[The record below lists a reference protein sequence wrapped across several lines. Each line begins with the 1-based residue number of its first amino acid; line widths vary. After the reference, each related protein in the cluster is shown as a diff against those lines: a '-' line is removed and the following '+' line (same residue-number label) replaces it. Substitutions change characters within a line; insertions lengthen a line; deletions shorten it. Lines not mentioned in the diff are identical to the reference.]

1 MKRKLTIIACVAAAA
16 VIAPAVPSWAR
27 EEAQDRDVLADGL
40 VSPLHLAIGTS
51 KSVYV
56 TQDFAGT
63 LSRVDRDKSV
73 DTVHQAPEGWGV
85 AGVETRGATAFFLE
99 AKGAGQ
105 GDPAALGGYLKSIR
119 PRGEAKT
126 IADLAEFERTTNP
139 DADQQY
145 GFAPGTSGQCLKEA
159 AGIPDAPPPQYT
171 GTLDSNPY
179 ATHVQANTA
188 YVADAGANAIL
199 KVNIS
204 SGDITTLAVLPPRPA
219 VLTAEAAATL
229 GAPGCAGFE
238 YAFEPVPTDVEM
250 GPDGWLYV
258 SSLPGGPEV
267 PSLGDRGAIFKVN
280 PWTGQA
286 KLWVDYILS
295 PTGLAVA
302 NNGDVYV
309 ASLFGN
315 QILRFIASKA
325 HRSEF
330 LAVESPADVE
340 IRGGTLYATVNV
352 LGGPPPGPGGAP
364 AGPPAGKVIESD
376 LH

>member
-1 MKRKLTIIACVAAAA
+1 MKRKLAIIACVAAAA
-16 VIAPAVPSWAR
+16 VTAPAAPSWAG
-27 EEAQDRDVLADGL
+27 EEAQDYDVLADGL
-40 VSPLHLAIGTS
+40 ISPLHLAAGTN

-63 LSRVDRDKSV
+63 LSRVNRDK
-73 DTVHQAPEGWGV
+73 TVETVYQAAEGWGV
-85 AGVETRGATAFFLE
+85 AGVETRGTTAFFLE

-105 GDPAALGGYLKSIR
+105 GDPAALGGYLKSIS

-126 IADLAEFERTTNP
+126 IADLAEYERSTNP
-139 DADQQY
+139 DAGQHY
-145 GFAPGTSGQCLKEA
+145 GFAPGTSDQCLKEA

-171 GTLDSNPY
+171 GALDSNPY
-179 ATHVQANTA
+179 ATYVQANTA

-219 VLTAEAAATL
+219 VLTAEAASTL

-280 PWTGQA
+280 PWTG
-286 KLWVDYILS
+286 KTKVWVDYILS

-315 QILRFIASKA
+315 QILRFIASKG
-325 HRSEF
+325 HRTEF

-340 IRGGTLYATVNV
+340 IRGGTLYATANA

-364 AGPPAGKVIESD
+364 AGPPAGKVIEAD
-376 LH
+376 LY